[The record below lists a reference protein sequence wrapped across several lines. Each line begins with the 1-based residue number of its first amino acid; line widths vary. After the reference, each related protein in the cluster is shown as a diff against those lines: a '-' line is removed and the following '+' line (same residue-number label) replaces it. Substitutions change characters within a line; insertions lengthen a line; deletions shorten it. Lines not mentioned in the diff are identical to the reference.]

1 MEGGNHVLR
10 NGHISKWPL
19 AFLLLVLMLTA
30 VAAYVSMGNE
40 PTADPIKEE
49 KLTDNTALMLSQG
62 DKLIK
67 QLEAEKEHAALEQ
80 ELSPATDAV
89 QNTEN
94 DPEELRAK
102 AQVLS
107 EEARQAR
114 EYADELEG
122 KNFKQDYDAYL
133 EKSSVQPKSAYPAF
147 KETHKDDFSKI
158 LRAPTRIDIFD
169 KPSEKQNTIPS
180 GYLPTAQTPDSFSYE
195 GSKQRKSARTLED
208 YAVFNRG
215 DDFELDKQVKKLKS
229 PLCLRQGS
237 IIPAM
242 LLTAI
247 NSDLPGLV
255 SAQTTVD
262 VLDSVYGREI
272 LIPKGTKVM
281 GEYEAAPGYGQE
293 RVFIGFKRLLFPDGS
308 SLNLGAM
315 PGQSQDGRSGFDAD
329 VDNHLFGIVS
339 SALLL
344 SAVSAGVSSTQSR
357 GYDAQGRIHYG
368 DALGSAA
375 AASLGNTLGQIIE
388 KNLNLSQTLNVKP
401 GYVFNVS
408 VVKDIYFNAPWGD
421 PDFSSN

>member
-10 NGHISKWPL
+10 TGHISKWPL
-19 AFLLLVLMLTA
+19 AILLLVVVLTA
-30 VAAYVSMGNE
+30 IAAYFSMGNE
-40 PTADPIKEE
+40 TAADIAKEE
-49 KLTDNTALMLSQG
+49 NSTDNTALMISQG

-67 QLEAEKEHAALEQ
+67 QLEAEKNQDVIEQ
-80 ELSPATDAV
+80 EAASASLQPKED
-89 QNTEN
+89 

-102 AQVLS
+102 AQVLN

-133 EKSSVQPKSAYPAF
+133 EKSSATPQPAYPAY
-147 KETHKDDFSKI
+147 KEPNKNDFSKV
-158 LRAPTRIDIFD
+158 LSAPTRIDIFD
-169 KPSEKQNTIPS
+169 KSSQES
-180 GYLPTAQTPDSFSYE
+180 GTTASSYRPTAAQVQEGFSYE
-195 GSKQRKSARTLED
+195 GSKQKKSIRTLED
-208 YAVFNRG
+208 YDVFNRG
-215 DDFELDKQVKKLKS
+215 EDFELNTQVKKLKTS
-229 PLCLRQGS
+229 LCLRQGS

-262 VLDSVYGREI
+262 VLDSVYGKEV

-281 GEYEAAPGYGQE
+281 GEYEASPGFGQE
-293 RVFIGFKRLLFPDGS
+293 RVFIAFKRLLFPDGS
-308 SLNLGAM
+308 SLNIGAM

-329 VDNHLFGIVS
+329 VDNHFLGMVG

-388 KNLNLSQTLNVKP
+388 KNLNLSPTLNVKP
-401 GYVFNVS
+401 GYVFNVA
-408 VVKDIYFNAPWGD
+408 VVKDIYFNAPFGD